1 MTKQQIIH
9 INVPISIVITAQTK
23 ADAFGILDTLKKEEI
38 LKLALSQL
46 PFEETQTSMRLQW
59 IYLNTQAILQSMSKR
74 ESKIEAFL
82 IKLLNPYE
90 DGCIDI
96 VFVFHI

>member
-23 ADAFGILDTLKKEEI
+23 ADAFGILDRLKKEEI

-46 PFEETQTSMRLQW
+46 PFEETQTSMRLQ
-59 IYLNTQAILQSMSKR
+59 
-74 ESKIEAFL
+74 
-82 IKLLNPYE
+82 
-90 DGCIDI
+90 
-96 VFVFHI
+96 